1 MHKYKEAAEH
11 KKLCCFFRSIRK
23 TPATLK
29 TESDL
34 MIFIQ
39 AFFHGELFDRKIFDS
54 ERYGKLQL
62 SMFPVCYGS
71 GYMRIK
77 MGGFSTS
84 FLGQGDLVGH
94 SGSTGSFAFYY
105 PAKELFF
112 VGDFNQMKYPALPVR
127 FVIQL
132 AMFAP

>member
-1 MHKYKEAAEH
+1 MSEENYFCISTKRRQSI

-23 TPATLK
+23 TTATLK

-39 AFFHGELFDRKIFDS
+39 AFFHGELF
-54 ERYGKLQL
+54 
-62 SMFPVCYGS
+62 
-71 GYMRIK
+71 
-77 MGGFSTS
+77 TS